1 MENVLTS
8 TDNNHGEVAVV
19 YLAVA
24 IGSQCQGPNPT
35 DRACAM
41 QYFDQGQRY
50 AFEGMLQDPS
60 LDMIQMFLMMAYYQL
75 GACHRNSAFMYIGV
89 ASRAAFAIGL
99 HTAEAD
105 GQLLTQSH
113 TKRFVDLRLNQAR
126 RFKFFLQA

>member
-1 MENVLTS
+1 MQNVLIT
-8 TDNNHGEVAVV
+8 TENNHGELAIV

-24 IGSQCQGPNPT
+24 IGSQCQRPNSA
-35 DRACAM
+35 DQACAT

-105 GQLLTQSH
+105 GQPLSDFH
-113 TKRFVDLRLNQAR
+113 TKRFVNR
-126 RFKFFLQA
+126 